1 MISNPAVPTGDDE
14 MSESE
19 QRAILT
25 VALMAAFADGMNDE
39 RERAAVERLVGQM
52 GSQAGGAGLD
62 TAAIYQDV
70 LLRRPDLAEVVKPLV
85 TTQSRQLAYEMAVG
99 VAHADGATSP
109 AESAFLAKLA
119 ATLAL
124 PAPAAQ
130 SYVQVANTVA
140 NAVAATPV
148 VAPAPSPAARTV
160 PDGTALDQSI
170 LNAAITNAALELLP
184 ESLASMAII
193 PLQMKLVYRIGQAYG
208 FELDGGSVKDFLAT
222 LGVGLTAQY
231 LEQFGRKLLGGLLGG
246 IAGGIGRSIGNQ
258 AASSGM
264 AFASTWALGQVARQ
278 YYAGG
283 RTLDADK
290 LRAAFGPLLNRAREL
305 GTRYAGE
312 IQQRAQTIDLSNLPA
327 LIGKA

>member
-1 MISNPAVPTGDDE
+1 M
-14 MSESE
+14 
-19 QRAILT
+19 QLHK
-25 VALMAAFADGMNDE
+25 
-39 RERAAVERLVGQM
+39 
-52 GSQAGGAGLD
+52 
-62 TAAIYQDV
+62 
-70 LLRRPDLAEVVKPLV
+70 PDLTEVVKPLV
-85 TTQSRQLAYEMAVG
+85 TMQSRQLAYETAVG
-99 VAHADGATSP
+99 VAHADGATSAP
-109 AESAFLAKLA
+109 EAAFLESLA
-119 ATLAL
+119 RALAL

-130 SYVQVANTVA
+130 AYVQSA
-140 NAVAATPV
+140 NAVTTTAV
-148 VAPAPSPAARTV
+148 VAAAPSPGARAA
-160 PDGTALDQSI
+160 PDPAALDQTI
-170 LNAAITNAALELLP
+170 LIAAITNAALELLP

-208 FELDGGSVKDFLAT
+208 YELDSGSVKDFLAT

-231 LEQFGRKLLGGLLGG
+231 LEQFGRKLLGGLLGS

-290 LRAAFGPLLNRAREL
+290 LRAAFGPLLNQAREL

>member
-1 MISNPAVPTGDDE
+1 
-14 MSESE
+14 MSEAE

-25 VALMAAFADGMNDE
+25 VALMAAFADGMHDE
-39 RERAAVERLVGQM
+39 RERAALEKLVSGFP
-52 GSQAGGAGLD
+52 GAGLD

-70 LLRRPDLAEVVKPLV
+70 MQRKPALADVVKPLV
-85 TTQSRQLAYEMAVG
+85 TAQSRQVAYEMAVG

-109 AESAFLAKLA
+109 EETAFLANLA
-119 ATLAL
+119 AALAL
-124 PAPAAQ
+124 PARAAQ
-130 SYVQVANTVA
+130 TYVQSA

-148 VAPAPSPAARTV
+148 IAAVPSPAARAA
-160 PDGTALDQSI
+160 PDAAALEQTI

-208 FELDGGSVKDFLAT
+208 YELDGNSVKDFLAT

-231 LEQFGRKLLGGLLGG
+231 LEQFGRKLLGGLLGS

-283 RTLDADK
+283 RTLDAEK
-290 LRAAFGPLLNRAREL
+290 LRAAFGPMLGEARDL

-312 IQQRAQTIDLSNLPA
+312 IQQRARTIDLANLPA

>member
-1 MISNPAVPTGDDE
+1 
-14 MSESE
+14 MSEAE
-19 QRAILT
+19 QRATLT
-25 VALMAAFADGMNDE
+25 VALMAAFADGMNDA
-39 RERAAVERLVGQM
+39 RERAAVEKLV
-52 GSQAGGAGLD
+52 ANLGGAGLD
-62 TAAIYQDV
+62 AAAIYQDV
-70 LLRRPDLAEVVKPLV
+70 LLRKPELSEVVEPLV
-85 TTQSRQLAYEMAVG
+85 TPQARQFAYEMAVG

-109 AESAFLAKLA
+109 EETAFLARLA
-119 ATLAL
+119 IALAL

-130 SYVQVANTVA
+130 TYVQVAN
-140 NAVAATPV
+140 AVASTVPTAPAVVAAPSTAVRATPN
-148 VAPAPSPAARTV
+148 AA
-160 PDGTALDQSI
+160 ALEQQI
-170 LNAAITNAALELLP
+170 HNAAITNAALELLP

-208 FELDGGSVKDFLAT
+208 YELDGSSVKDFLAT

-231 LEQFGRKLLGGLLGG
+231 LEQFGRKLLGGLLGT
-246 IAGGIGRSIGNQ
+246 IAGGIGRSIGHQ

-290 LRAAFGPLLNRAREL
+290 LRAAFGPLLSQAREL

-312 IQQRAQTIDLSNLPA
+312 IQQRAQTIDLSSLPA

>member
-1 MISNPAVPTGDDE
+1 MTEA
-14 MSESE
+14 E
-19 QRAILT
+19 QRATLT
-25 VALMAAFADGMNDE
+25 IALMAALADGMNDE
-39 RERAAVERLVGQM
+39 RERAAVESLVGQM
-52 GSQAGGAGLD
+52 GSQAGSAGFD
-62 TAAIYQDV
+62 AASIYQN
-70 LLRRPDLAEVVKPLV
+70 LQLRSPDLAEVVKPLV
-85 TTQSRQLAYEMAVG
+85 TAPSRQFAYETAVG

-109 AESAFLAKLA
+109 AESAFLARLA
-119 ATLAL
+119 AALSL

-130 SYVQVANTVA
+130 SYVGAANAVA
-140 NAVAATPV
+140 NAVANTMTPTPV
-148 VAPAPSPAARTV
+148 VGAAPSQAVRTV
-160 PDGTALDQSI
+160 PDAAALDQSI

-208 FELDGGSVKDFLAT
+208 YELDGGSVKDFLAT

-231 LEQFGRKLLGGLLGG
+231 LEQFGRKLLGGLLGS
-246 IAGGIGRSIGNQ
+246 IAGGIGRSVGNQ

-290 LRAAFGPLLNRAREL
+290 LRAAFGPLLNQAREL

-312 IQQRAQTIDLSNLPA
+312 IAQRARTIDLSNLPA
-327 LIGKA
+327 LIGKT

>member
-1 MISNPAVPTGDDE
+1 
-14 MSESE
+14 MSEAE
-19 QRAILT
+19 QRATLT

-39 RERAAVERLVGQM
+39 HERAAVEKLV
-52 GSQAGGAGLD
+52 ANLGGAGLD
-62 TAAIYQDV
+62 AAAIYQEV
-70 LLRRPDLAEVVKPLV
+70 LLRKPDLAEVVTPLV
-85 TTQSRQLAYEMAVG
+85 TPQARQFAYEMAVG

-109 AESAFLAKLA
+109 EETAFLARLA
-119 ATLAL
+119 IALAL

-130 SYVQVANTVA
+130 TYVQVAN
-140 NAVAATPV
+140 AVASTVPTAPAVVAAPSTAVRATPN
-148 VAPAPSPAARTV
+148 AA
-160 PDGTALDQSI
+160 ALEQQI
-170 LNAAITNAALELLP
+170 HNAAITNAALELLP

-208 FELDGGSVKDFLAT
+208 YELDGSSVKDFLAT

-231 LEQFGRKLLGGLLGG
+231 LEQFGRKLLGGLLGT
-246 IAGGIGRSIGNQ
+246 IAGGIGRSIGHQ

-290 LRAAFGPLLNRAREL
+290 LRAAFGPLLSQAREL

>member
-1 MISNPAVPTGDDE
+1 
-14 MSESE
+14 MSEAE
-19 QRAILT
+19 QRATLA

-39 RERAAVERLVGQM
+39 RERAAVKKLVAQM
-52 GSQAGGAGLD
+52 GNESGSPMGGTGLD
-62 TAAIYQDV
+62 VAAIYQEI
-70 LLRRPDLAEVVKPLV
+70 LLRKPDLTEMVKPLV
-85 TTQSRQLAYEMAVG
+85 SPQSRQFAYEMAVG

-109 AESAFLAKLA
+109 PESAFLANLA
-119 ATLAL
+119 AALTL

-130 SYVQVANTVA
+130 SYLQSA
-140 NAVAATPV
+140 NAVATMPV
-148 VAPAPSPAARTV
+148 VAAAVPSPAARAT
-160 PDGTALDQSI
+160 PDAAALDQMI

-193 PLQMKLVYRIGQAYG
+193 PLQMKLVYRLGQAYG
-208 FELDGGSVKDFLAT
+208 FDLDGGSVKDFLAT

-231 LEQFGRKLLGGLLGG
+231 LEQFGRKLLGGLLGS
-246 IAGGIGRSIGNQ
+246 IAGSIGRSIGNQ

-290 LRAAFGPLLNRAREL
+290 LRAAFGPLASQAREL

-312 IQQRAQTIDLSNLPA
+312 IQQRARTIDLSNLPA

>member
-1 MISNPAVPTGDDE
+1 MNEA
-14 MSESE
+14 E
-19 QRAILT
+19 QRATLA
-25 VALMAAFADGMNDE
+25 VALLAAFADGMRDE
-39 RERAAVERLVGQM
+39 RERAAVEALVGQLK
-52 GSQAGGAGLD
+52 GTAGGALD
-62 TAAIYQDV
+62 VAAVYQD
-70 LLRRPDLAEVVKPLV
+70 LTQRKPDLAEVVKPLV
-85 TTQSRQLAYEMAVG
+85 SQQSRQFAYEAAVG
-99 VAHADGATSP
+99 VAHADGATTD
-109 AESAFLAKLA
+109 AESAFLAQLA
-119 ATLAL
+119 AALAL

-130 SYVQVANTVA
+130 SYAEAASTMA
-140 NAVAATPV
+140 SAATTLP
-148 VAPAPSPAARTV
+148 AAAAAPSPTLRPAPDAA
-160 PDGTALDQSI
+160 ALDASI

-208 FELDGGSVKDFLAT
+208 YELDGNSVKDFLAT

-231 LEQFGRKLLGGLLGG
+231 LEQFGRKLLGGLLGSV
-246 IAGGIGRSIGNQ
+246 AGGIGRSIGHQ

-290 LRAAFGPLLNRAREL
+290 LRAAFGPLLSQAREL
-305 GTRYAGE
+305 GTRYAAQ
-312 IQQRAQTIDLSNLPA
+312 IQQRAQGIDLSNLPA

>member
-1 MISNPAVPTGDDE
+1 
-14 MSESE
+14 MSEAE

-25 VALMAAFADGMNDE
+25 IALMAAFADGMNDE
-39 RERAAVERLVGQM
+39 RERAAVEKLVGSL
-52 GSQAGGAGLD
+52 GSPSLNA
-62 TAAIYQDV
+62 AAIYQEV
-70 LLRRPDLAEVVKPLV
+70 LLRKPGLAEVVKPLV
-85 TTQSRQLAYEMAVG
+85 TTQSRQFAYEMAVG
-99 VAHADGATSP
+99 VAHADGATSDLE
-109 AESAFLAKLA
+109 AAFLASLA
-119 ATLAL
+119 TALAL
-124 PAPAAQ
+124 PAPGAQ
-130 SYVQVANTVA
+130 AYVQSA
-140 NAVAATPV
+140 NAVATTPLV
-148 VAPAPSPAARTV
+148 PAAPSTGARAAPDPA
-160 PDGTALDQSI
+160 ALDQTIVS
-170 LNAAITNAALELLP
+170 AAITNAALELLP

-208 FELDGGSVKDFLAT
+208 YELDSGSVKDFLAT

-231 LEQFGRKLLGGLLGG
+231 LEQFGRKLLGGLLGS
-246 IAGGIGRSIGNQ
+246 IAGGIGRSLGNQ

-290 LRAAFGPLLNRAREL
+290 LRTAFGPLLNQAREL

-312 IQQRAQTIDLSNLPA
+312 IQQRAQSIDLKNLPA

>member
-1 MISNPAVPTGDDE
+1 
-14 MSESE
+14 MSDLSEAE
-19 QRAILT
+19 QRATLA
-25 VALMAAFADGMNDE
+25 VALMAAFADGTRDE
-39 RERAAVERLVGQM
+39 RERAAVETLVGQLNDM
-52 GSQAGGAGLD
+52 AGGALD
-62 TAAIYQDV
+62 VAAVYQE
-70 LLRRPDLAEVVKPLV
+70 LTQRKPGIAEVVKPLV
-85 TTQSRQLAYEMAVG
+85 TQQSRQFAYEAAVG
-99 VAHADGATSP
+99 VVHADGATTD
-109 AESAFLAKLA
+109 AESAFLAQLA
-119 ATLAL
+119 AALAL
-124 PAPAAQ
+124 PANAAR
-130 SYVQVANTVA
+130 SLAETA
-140 NAVAATPV
+140 SSMAAATLPAVAA
-148 VAPAPSPAARTV
+148 APSPATRPA
-160 PDGTALDQSI
+160 PDAAALDASI

-208 FELDGGSVKDFLAT
+208 FELDGSSVKDFLAT

-231 LEQFGRKLLGGLLGG
+231 LEQFGRKLLGGLLGSV
-246 IAGGIGRSIGNQ
+246 AGGIGRSLGHQ

-264 AFASTWALGQVARQ
+264 AYASTWALGQVARQ

-290 LRAAFGPLLNRAREL
+290 LRAAFGPLLDQARDM

>member
-1 MISNPAVPTGDDE
+1 
-14 MSESE
+14 MSEAE

-39 RERAAVERLVGQM
+39 RERAAVEKLVGNL
-52 GSQAGGAGLD
+52 GSPGLNA
-62 TAAIYQDV
+62 AAIYQE
-70 LLRRPDLAEVVKPLV
+70 LQLRKPDLAEVVKPLV
-85 TTQSRQLAYEMAVG
+85 TPQSRQLAYEMAVG
-99 VAHADGATSP
+99 VAHADGGTSA
-109 AESAFLAKLA
+109 AEAAFLASLA
-119 ATLAL
+119 GALAL

-130 SYVQVANTVA
+130 ASIQAA
-140 NAVAATPV
+140 NAVTTTPMAAA
-148 VAPAPSPAARTV
+148 APAPGVRAA
-160 PDGTALDQSI
+160 PDAAALDQTIHS
-170 LNAAITNAALELLP
+170 AAITNAALELLP

-208 FELDGGSVKDFLAT
+208 YELDGNSVKDFLAT

-246 IAGGIGRSIGNQ
+246 IAGGIGRSLGNQ

-264 AFASTWALGQVARQ
+264 AYASTWALGQVARQ

-290 LRAAFGPLLNRAREL
+290 LRAAFGPLLDQAREM

-312 IQQRAQTIDLSNLPA
+312 IQQRAQTIDLKNLPA